1 MESQKIF
8 KINFNNF
15 FKLMRVSDNFNSF
28 LEDISKNFHI
38 NLDPNKKN
46 FKITYL
52 DQDNDN
58 VLLDNESDYNLLLN
72 SMYSSNINQ
81 IKIKVQLNDNTNYNY
96 NDNFISNNNE
106 NSKNVINE
114 NVEDKNFENNQNNFF
129 DSNSKKKDIHL
140 GVICDGCGMNPIQ
153 GIRYKCSV
161 CNNFDYCEKCEE
173 TIPHDHAFIKLAHP
187 KSIKMLK
194 CKNNPLSWM
203 NFNHH
208 ESFPHHWGKSFNFPN
223 NFPNNFWKK
232 LGNFFQNLQ
241 TPNSENINNCN
252 SNCNFNQ
259 TKKDTDNKNYS
270 FVNNSNSEYTIK
282 PNEDFKEIQINLFN
296 KGEDKW
302 NENFELR
309 LNKDLSANICD
320 EFIKIGKTVNK
331 GEFFIKSIQIDTKLL
346 NKGSYILAYDLYSD
360 KGNLIGE
367 TFFIYINKE

>member
-8 KINFNNF
+8 KINFNNS

-38 NLDPNKKN
+38 NLDLNNKN

-58 VLLDNESDYNLLLN
+58 VLIDNESDYNLLLN
-72 SMYSSNINQ
+72 YMNSSNINQ
-81 IKIKVQLNDNTNYNY
+81 IKIKVQLNDNVNYNY
-96 NDNFISNNNE
+96 NENFIENNSE
-106 NSKNVINE
+106 NLKNVKTE
-114 NVEDKNFENNQNNFF
+114 NFENNNFENNQNN
-129 DSNSKKKDIHL
+129 SNSKKKEIHY
-140 GVICDGCGMNPIQ
+140 GVMCDGCGMNPIE

-161 CNNFDYCEKCEE
+161 CKNFDYCEKCEE

-194 CKNNPLSWM
+194 CKNNPFSWM
-203 NFNHH
+203 NFKNQ
-208 ESFPHHWGKSFNFPN
+208 ESFPHNWGKSFNFPN

-232 LGNFFQNLQ
+232 LGNFFQNMQ
-241 TPNSENINNCN
+241 TPNENTNNCN
-252 SNCNFNQ
+252 NNNCSFDQ
-259 TKKDTDNKNYS
+259 TKKETDNKTYA
-270 FVNNSNSEYTIK
+270 FFNNSNSEYNIK
-282 PNEDFKEIQINLFN
+282 SNEEFKEIQINLFN
-296 KGEDKW
+296 KGEDTW

-309 LNKDLSANICD
+309 LNKELSANLGND
-320 EFIKIGKTVNK
+320 FIKIGKTVNK
-331 GEFFIKSIQIDTKLL
+331 GEFFIKSIKIDTKYL

-367 TFFIYINKE
+367 TIFIYINKE